1 MKWSNFR
8 NFKAYKK
15 DLKVLREDELKNYY
29 EHVIQIAN
37 TFPRDQIAIGI
48 LDITDL
54 IQAGNAGL
62 IDAWSNVD
70 WDLINESPNPNG
82 QLWSF
87 LKKRIKFAI
96 RREIDNCGAFI
107 KIPRRQLE
115 SHRKNLTGIDKILV
129 DTFPQF
135 FDNAIIYE
143 EDYSDWANVQL
154 GEVLDDIIYNN
165 VKSHDHQQ
173 ILKLCFGIDTI
184 DNKPVS
190 IKEIANTYNLSI
202 AGVKKIRQR
211 SIEKIKDNE
220 ETEIIIKNFFDK

>member
-70 WDLINESPNPNG
+70 WDLIDESPNPNG

-115 SHRKNLTGIDKILV
+115 SHRKNLTGIDRILV

-143 EDYSDWANVQL
+143 EEYGSWENVQL
-154 GEVLDDIIYNN
+154 SEVLDDMIYNSIHN
-165 VKSHDHQQ
+165 HDHQQ
-173 ILKLCFGIDTI
+173 ILKLTFGIDTH

-190 IKEIANTYNLSI
+190 M
-202 AGVKKIRQR
+202 KKIAEMYKTSVSYIQN
-211 SIEKIKDNE
+211 IKFKCLKQLKTDENE
-220 ETEIIIKNFFDK
+220 GIVKDFYENV